1 MTDVEP
7 SASSD
12 VTPAMDRRVPASDG
26 GTDVPPLVARPSAL
40 HNHAPLSYAQQ
51 SFWFLQQLQPKAPFS
66 NIAVAV
72 RLSGKLAIGT
82 LELALNEIERRHSV
96 LRTVFEEQ
104 RGAIVQTIRPVRE
117 RRLERLDLTSHSEPL
132 RSAELS
138 RHMSDRAS
146 RPFDLTRGP
155 LFESLLYRVGPEEH
169 VLLVTTHHIVF
180 DGSSPLFWHELG
192 VLYSAYCR
200 EEPSPL
206 PEPQL
211 QFADFAAWERQWLQG
226 DALAAQVAYWT
237 RTLSGAPPRLDLL
250 PDRPRGR
257 VQQFRGAT
265 MRFQLPN
272 ALALDLRRLC
282 RSENTTLFPIVLA
295 SHAVLM
301 SRCTGEQEF
310 VVGTPVTRHSAPQTE
325 RVIGCWTNTLPIRIG
340 LTGNPTVRE
349 LLARAR
355 EALLEGMA
363 YLDAPFDKIVAS
375 LKGPRDL
382 SRNPLFQTMLVVHGH
397 APDAELKLPGL
408 RATTLAVSTS
418 SSRFDLSLGLSD
430 SGRKITGVAEY
441 DSDLFDASTI
451 ERLLTHFRQVLEH
464 VVGDPGRRISEIE
477 LAGEREQV
485 VVEWNATRRQYA
497 ARCVH
502 ELVEGQVARAPEAMA
517 VVGAGVGAEGLT
529 YGELDRRAN
538 RVAHQLRALGVGR
551 GGYVGVY
558 LGRSP
563 AMVVALLGVLKAG
576 AAYVPLDVAYPVA
589 RVQWILGALGVQCLL
604 TEAAGLRV
612 VGELAAASG
621 LRDVICLD
629 EVPEGTDRAG
639 EEHGGG
645 PRVHPLAELNSHPAT
660 RPDAGA
666 APDDLA
672 YVIFTSGSTGAPKG
686 VMVTHRPVANL
697 IDWVNR
703 TFAVGPADRG
713 LFVTSLCFDLSVYDV
728 FGLLAAGGTIR
739 VASDSEV
746 RQPERLLEILD
757 QEPIT
762 FWDSAPAAL
771 EQLLPFF
778 GASRT
783 GGGSALRLAFLSGDW
798 IPVGLPDQLRAR
810 FPGAAVVALCVET
823 EATVWSNYYR
833 VGTVDAN
840 WPSIPYGRPIQNA
853 RYFVLNQ
860 HGRPAPIG
868 VPGELYIGGGVL
880 AAGYAGAPGLTA
892 ERFVPDPFGEE
903 PGARLYRTGDRV
915 RWRADGELEFLGR
928 LDHQVKLRG
937 YRIEL
942 GEVEAAL
949 ARQPGV
955 RQCVVA
961 MREDVPGERRLV
973 AYVAGASA
981 GVSELRQALGR
992 VLPDYMVPQAVV
1004 LLPALPLT
1012 ANGKVDRRALPAP
1025 EGGRPELS
1033 VPYVAPR
1040 TPAEQ
1045 VLAGIW
1051 AGVLGLDRV
1060 GIHDNFF
1067 DLGGDSI
1074 LSILVVTRAADAA
1087 LQLTPAHV
1095 FEFQTIAELA
1105 PVIRARP
1112 SGARDDPTGD
1122 AVPLTP
1128 IQNWFFGW
1136 RLPVYNQFNQSV
1148 LLRIKRPLRV
1158 ETLTAAISALA
1169 KHHDAL
1175 RLRFAPTESGW
1186 QQSYSRSDNHVGVEA
1201 VDLTRLPANAQTTVF
1216 DEMAALA
1223 HASLEIS
1230 RGPIA
1235 RALIFDFG
1243 PVQLPQL
1250 LIVAHHL
1257 VVDFISWQILVSD
1270 LGTAYDQLEHNVP
1283 IALGG
1288 HSSSFQRWATELVN
1302 HSQSQD
1308 VMNDLAYWTD
1318 SSWHRAR
1325 PLPVDVGVQSDENTV
1340 AAMRTIR
1347 TSLKPSDTRHLLQA
1361 RGFYRDTRIDDL
1373 IVTALSPVLA
1383 SWMGSGEVLVTLEG
1397 HGRDAFLGQLD
1408 VTRTVGWFTALYPAR
1423 LLLCAG
1429 ELTLD
1434 AIDLIQ
1440 RRLRGAPHNGVTY
1453 GMLQYCRADGRSRA
1467 LLQSLPRTQLS
1478 FTYFG
1483 QLDQLYSPTPVF
1495 R

>member
-51 SFWFLQQLQPKAPFS
+51 SFWFLQQLQPKAPFY
-66 NIAVAV
+66 NIALAV

-310 VVGTPVTRHSAPQTE
+310 VVGTPVTRNSAPQTE

-810 FPGAAVVALCVET
+810 FPGAAVIALGGAT

-942 GEVEAAL
+942 GEVEHAL
-949 ARQPGV
+949 TQHPA
-955 RQCVVA
+955 VA
-961 MREDVPGERRLV
+961 QAVALVREDVPGDARLV
-973 AYVAGASA
+973 AYVVPSPEPAGGEESA
-981 GVSELRQALGR
+981 EKEDIAHVCEWAEVFEATHALLDSESGKTRLDADPAFDTAGWVSSFTGMPIPAVDMQEWVGETVTRIRALFPPRGEGDAQVGPR
-992 VLPDYMVPQAVV
+992 VLEIGCGTGLLLHRLAPQCAEYWATDFSPAVLARLESSVAQLPGFGHVRLAKQSADDFTQLPPEHFDVVV
-1004 LLPALPLT
+1004 L
-1012 ANGKVDRRALPAP
+1012 N
-1025 EGGRPELS
+1025 S
-1033 VPYVAPR
+1033 VVQYF
-1040 TPAEQ
+1040 T
-1045 VLAGIW
+1045 
-1051 AGVLGLDRV
+1051 
-1060 GIHDNFF
+1060 
-1067 DLGGDSI
+1067 
-1074 LSILVVTRAADAA
+1074 
-1087 LQLTPAHV
+1087 
-1095 FEFQTIAELA
+1095 
-1105 PVIRARP
+1105 
-1112 SGARDDPTGD
+1112 
-1122 AVPLTP
+1122 
-1128 IQNWFFGW
+1128 
-1136 RLPVYNQFNQSV
+1136 
-1148 LLRIKRPLRV
+1148 
-1158 ETLTAAISALA
+1158 
-1169 KHHDAL
+1169 
-1175 RLRFAPTESGW
+1175 
-1186 QQSYSRSDNHVGVEA
+1186 SRE
-1201 VDLTRLPANAQTTVF
+1201 
-1216 DEMAALA
+1216 
-1223 HASLEIS
+1223 
-1230 RGPIA
+1230 
-1235 RALIFDFG
+1235 
-1243 PVQLPQL
+1243 
-1250 LIVAHHL
+1250 
-1257 VVDFISWQILVSD
+1257 
-1270 LGTAYDQLEHNVP
+1270 
-1283 IALGG
+1283 
-1288 HSSSFQRWATELVN
+1288 
-1302 HSQSQD
+1302 
-1308 VMNDLAYWTD
+1308 
-1318 SSWHRAR
+1318 
-1325 PLPVDVGVQSDENTV
+1325 
-1340 AAMRTIR
+1340 
-1347 TSLKPSDTRHLLQA
+1347 
-1361 RGFYRDTRIDDL
+1361 
-1373 IVTALSPVLA
+1373 
-1383 SWMGSGEVLVTLEG
+1383 
-1397 HGRDAFLGQLD
+1397 
-1408 VTRTVGWFTALYPAR
+1408 
-1423 LLLCAG
+1423 
-1429 ELTLD
+1429 
-1434 AIDLIQ
+1434 
-1440 RRLRGAPHNGVTY
+1440 
-1453 GMLQYCRADGRSRA
+1453 
-1467 LLQSLPRTQLS
+1467 
-1478 FTYFG
+1478 
-1483 QLDQLYSPTPVF
+1483 
-1495 R
+1495 

>member
-51 SFWFLQQLQPKAPFS
+51 SFWFLQQLQPKAPFY
-66 NIAVAV
+66 NIALAV

-310 VVGTPVTRHSAPQTE
+310 VVGTPVTRNSAPQTE

-430 SGRKITGVAEY
+430 SGRKITGVAEF

-660 RPDAGA
+660 RQDAGA

-810 FPGAAVVALCVET
+810 FPGAAVIALGGAT

-942 GEVEAAL
+942 GEVEHAL
-949 ARQPGV
+949 TQHPA
-955 RQCVVA
+955 VA
-961 MREDVPGERRLV
+961 QAVALVREDVPGDARLV
-973 AYVAGASA
+973 AYVVPPADLALDVPA
-981 GVSELRQALGR
+981 LRTALGAW
-992 VLPDYMVPQAVV
+992 LPSYMVPSAVV
-1004 LLPALPLT
+1004 VLDALPLT
-1012 ANGKVDRRALPAP
+1012 THGKVDRRALPAP
-1025 EGGRPELS
+1025 EGERPDLGTT
-1033 VPYVAPR
+1033 YAAPR
-1040 TPAEQ
+1040 TPAEE
-1045 VLAGIW
+1045 VVAGIW
-1051 AGVLGLDRV
+1051 AEVLGLDRV

-1067 DLGGDSI
+1067 DLGGHSLLLLRVCDRLHAKYGAVLSVIDLFRYPNIDSI
-1074 LSILVVTRAADAA
+1074 ARHLE
-1087 LQLTPAHV
+1087 Q
-1095 FEFQTIAELA
+1095 
-1105 PVIRARP
+1105 RP
-1112 SGARDDPTGD
+1112 SMELMGA
-1122 AVPLTP
+1122 
-1128 IQNWFFGW
+1128 
-1136 RLPVYNQFNQSV
+1136 
-1148 LLRIKRPLRV
+1148 
-1158 ETLTAAISALA
+1158 AAGRQRGLA
-1169 KHHDAL
+1169 
-1175 RLRFAPTESGW
+1175 RR
-1186 QQSYSRSDNHVGVEA
+1186 GV
-1201 VDLTRLPANAQTTVF
+1201 
-1216 DEMAALA
+1216 
-1223 HASLEIS
+1223 
-1230 RGPIA
+1230 
-1235 RALIFDFG
+1235 
-1243 PVQLPQL
+1243 
-1250 LIVAHHL
+1250 
-1257 VVDFISWQILVSD
+1257 
-1270 LGTAYDQLEHNVP
+1270 
-1283 IALGG
+1283 
-1288 HSSSFQRWATELVN
+1288 AT
-1302 HSQSQD
+1302 
-1308 VMNDLAYWTD
+1308 
-1318 SSWHRAR
+1318 
-1325 PLPVDVGVQSDENTV
+1325 
-1340 AAMRTIR
+1340 
-1347 TSLKPSDTRHLLQA
+1347 
-1361 RGFYRDTRIDDL
+1361 
-1373 IVTALSPVLA
+1373 
-1383 SWMGSGEVLVTLEG
+1383 
-1397 HGRDAFLGQLD
+1397 
-1408 VTRTVGWFTALYPAR
+1408 
-1423 LLLCAG
+1423 
-1429 ELTLD
+1429 
-1434 AIDLIQ
+1434 
-1440 RRLRGAPHNGVTY
+1440 
-1453 GMLQYCRADGRSRA
+1453 
-1467 LLQSLPRTQLS
+1467 
-1478 FTYFG
+1478 
-1483 QLDQLYSPTPVF
+1483 
-1495 R
+1495 